1 MEDDKKIEIY
11 LNYKRKNKWL
21 GIIDYKSLI
30 FIVIYVI
37 LLISILK
44 FINVNMEYMIYILI
58 FGIIPIVA
66 VICVNIGNENAIDM
80 LIVILKFNLS
90 KKIYIKKE
98 YYIDLKKEK
107 YVKKV

>member
-30 FIVIYVI
+30 FIVIFLI